1 MVNGL
6 KLFQE
11 AFETYA
17 DQYILRQDM
26 ATFLSS
32 MEAEE
37 IDLKQLGIRMVG
49 KSDILAGLRVIYCS

>member
-37 IDLKQLGIRMVG
+37 VDLKALGIRIAA
-49 KSDILAGLRVIYCS
+49 KADILAGLRIIYCS